1 LVSAKKPVFYRV
13 TQNSKLKE
21 YLKVVG
27 FSFVGAPIL
36 TYISCNSCSSDLNK
50 FITTS
55 IVSALMW
62 TVMWIGNGEL
72 AHFLNQKISW
82 VKKPIE
88 RLVVGI
94 VTTVAY
100 TVGVAIGLLKLWEWS
115 RGFQFKSYSEFIV
128 VSLIITFLI
137 SLFLHGREFLLM
149 WRQSAV
155 EAERYQKESIKA
167 NFESLK
173 NQVNPH
179 FLFNSL
185 NVLTSLVYQDADR
198 AARFI
203 KKLSEVYRYVL
214 DTQNQE
220 LVSLSNELAFVES
233 YVYLQQIRFGD
244 NLKVELPKTGEG
256 KVVPLSIQML
266 LENAIKHN
274 EVSSENPL
282 TISIKLEDDYLIVGN
297 TVRLKTSP
305 LEENSGL
312 GLANI
317 QKRYEFLTDKLVVV
331 TKSDSRFVVK
341 IPILKD

>member
-1 LVSAKKPVFYRV
+1 MW
-13 TQNSKLKE
+13 
-21 YLKVVG
+21 
-27 FSFVGAPIL
+27 IL
-36 TYISCNSCSSDLNK
+36 
-50 FITTS
+50 
-55 IVSALMW
+55 
-62 TVMWIGNGEL
+62 MWIGNGEL
-72 AHFLNQKISW
+72 AHYLNQKISW

-88 RLVVGI
+88 RLAVGV

-100 TVGVAIGLLKLWEWS
+100 TVGVAVGLLKLWEWS
-115 RGFQFKSYSEFIV
+115 RGIKFSSYSDFVV
-128 VSLIITFLI
+128 VSLVITFLI

-149 WRQSAV
+149 WRKAAV
-155 EAERYQKESIKA
+155 DAERYQKESIKA

-214 DTQNQE
+214 DTQNHE
-220 LVSLSNELAFVES
+220 LVTLHEELAFVES

-244 NLKVELPKTGEG
+244 NLKVELPKVGNG
-256 KVVPLSIQML
+256 KVVPLAIQML

-282 TISIKLEDDYLIVGN
+282 TISLTIINDYLVVEN
-297 TVRLKTSP
+297 SVRLKSTP

-312 GLANI
+312 GLTNI
-317 QKRYEFLTDKLVVV
+317 QKRYEFLTDKPMFI
-331 TKSDSRFVVK
+331 TKTDSRFAVK
-341 IPILKD
+341 IPILNH